1 MNYEEAVAYILDV
14 PKFTKKNTLDNTRAV
29 LERLGRP
36 DRRMKLIHVAGTN
49 GKGSVCAYLAS
60 ILKAAGKKTGLFTSP
75 HLAVINERFQMDQEM
90 ISDEL
95 FLEGFEAVMEAVH
108 ALLEERPDTF
118 SHPTFFELL
127 FLMGMYLFDKYGME
141 YAVLETGLGG
151 RFDATN
157 VIEKPLVSGVSGGH
171 ARADC
176 RRKSRDHQRR
186 LSGGLRRNPQGRGG
200 CDSGKS
206 RANACQSLCD
216 PPGYV

>member
-157 VIEKPLVSGVSGGH
+157 VIEKPLVSVITSISLDHTEYLGDTH
-171 ARADC
+171 ALIAGEKQGSS
-176 RRKSRDHQRR
+176 RKAVRWSTTEPAGTWRM
-186 LSGGLRRNPQGRGG
+186 
-200 CDSGKS
+200 
-206 RANACQSLCD
+206 
-216 PPGYV
+216 

>member
-141 YAVLETGLGG
+141 YAEAAGERDHVDQPG
-151 RFDATN
+151 
-157 VIEKPLVSGVSGGH
+157 PYGVSGRH

-176 RRKSRDHQRR
+176 RRKSRDHQGR

>member
-36 DRRMKLIHVAGTN
+36 DRRTKLIHVAGTN

-118 SHPTFFELL
+118 SHPTFVPDGDVFVRQIRD
-127 FLMGMYLFDKYGME
+127 GIRG
-141 YAVLETGLGG
+141 AGNRPG
-151 RFDATN
+151 RT
-157 VIEKPLVSGVSGGH
+157 V
-171 ARADC
+171 
-176 RRKSRDHQRR
+176 RRYE
-186 LSGGLRRNPQGRGG
+186 
-200 CDSGKS
+200 CD
-206 RANACQSLCD
+206 
-216 PPGYV
+216 